1 MSRAMNSNR
10 ALIDKRNKAIESWPK
25 FVEKQV
31 SFKSLIPKLS
41 IETEFLMGLKSSVI
55 EIVISG
61 QKVK

>member
-1 MSRAMNSNR
+1 MSRAMNSKR

-31 SFKSLIPKLS
+31 SFESLIPKLS